1 MRKLASIRR
10 IDIIKPIPGADA
22 IECAVLGGWPVVI
35 KKNEFAVGDLAVYIE
50 IDSWVPTDLAPFLS
64 KGKEPN
70 IYNDIKGERLRSVR
84 LRGQLSQGL
93 LLPMGILENYARG
106 DDGDGNMTWYDPHD
120 FYQEGEDV
128 TEVLG
133 IVKWEPIIPACL
145 AGEVKGAW
153 PSHVQKTDQERAQ
166 NLGAEWDTL
175 KTYTYEVTE
184 KLEGS
189 SMTAGIVNDDFTVC
203 SRNLNLRETAT
214 NSLWAQA
221 RRYNIEARMRE
232 LGVANM
238 VVQGEIIGE
247 GIQGNHYGIKGQDFY
262 VFDILNTSSGQ
273 YLLPAD
279 RRAMCVK
286 LGLKHVPV
294 LFDEFTIISD
304 IEGIVECADGPSLLN
319 TAKLRE
325 GIVFKRVD
333 GPEHFKAVSNQYL
346 IKTGN

>member
-22 IECAVLGGWPVVI
+22 IECATLGGWPVVI

-93 LLPMGILENYARG
+93 LLPEVVVSHQTRSG
-106 DDGDGNMTWYDPHD
+106 DYINFYNEGD
-120 FYQEGEDV
+120 DV

-133 IVKWEPIIPACL
+133 IQKWEPAIPACL

-175 KTYTYEVTE
+175 KTYTYEATE

-189 SMTAGIVNDDFTVC
+189 SMTAGIVNDEFTVC

-232 LGVANM
+232 LGLANM
-238 VVQGEIIGE
+238 VVQGEIVGE

-262 VFDILNTSSGQ
+262 VFDILDTSSGQ

-304 IEGIVECADGPSLLN
+304 IEGVVECADGPSLLN
-319 TAKLRE
+319 PAKLRE

-333 GPEHFKAVSNQYL
+333 GPEHFKAVSNKYL